1 MRKER
6 GIFDI
11 LIIFIGPIGFL
22 AFQLL
27 PIEFHVK
34 IVLGTIFWVALWWIF
49 EAVPLI
55 ITSFIPLVVSS
66 ISGYIP
72 MKEISKSYAEPVIF
86 LFLGCFILAK
96 AIEKHNVHL
105 FLLNLLLRLFPKN
118 ELGMFLG
125 FSLTVFFLSMWITN
139 TSATLIALSIISS
152 IPRSNLTKVLALS
165 SAYSSNIGGISTL
178 VGTPPN
184 MIYAGMMKNLNIEVS
199 FWSWFKFAFPYAL
212 TLEFIFILFAI
223 NVFRIGFK
231 KVDIEISYQKL
242 SKEGKITLMVF
253 IFTIFLWIFSSYFKF
268 LDETTI
274 ILISSIFLVVFKI
287 VDLEDIRKIHWD
299 TLFVF
304 GGGFAL
310 SQMLM
315 KSEIIENTVVN
326 LGLSPLI
333 VLITMAII
341 TLLITEISS
350 NTSTAS
356 LLIPISI
363 EMARSLNLKVS
374 GLSAVI
380 AIGSSTGFMMP
391 IGTPSNMLAYSLGF
405 VSFKEMVKYGVFLD
419 LISVILNILITYNFS
434 P

>member
-1 MRKER
+1 MKREKS
-6 GIFDI
+6 IFDI
-11 LIIFIGPIGFL
+11 LIVFSGPFVFL
-22 AFQLL
+22 AFQFF
-27 PIEFHVK
+27 PISPHVK
-34 IVLGTIFWVALWWIF
+34 IALGTIFWVAIWWIF
-49 EAVPLI
+49 EVVPLM
-55 ITSFIPLVVSS
+55 ITSFIPLIVCS

-72 MKEISKSYAEPVIF
+72 IKEISKSYAEPVIF

-125 FSLTVFFLSMWITN
+125 FSIIVFFLSMWITN

-152 IPRSNLTKVLALS
+152 IPRSNLTKALALS

-178 VGTPPN
+178 IGTPPN
-184 MIYAGMMKNLNIEVS
+184 MIYAGMMKNMNIDVN
-199 FWSWFKFAFPYAL
+199 FWSWFKFAFPYAII
-212 TLEFIFILFAI
+212 LETIFIIFAI
-223 NVFRIGFK
+223 NVFRIGLK
-231 KVDIEISYQKL
+231 KVDIEIGNQKL

-253 IFTIFLWIFSSYFKF
+253 IFTIFLWVFSPYIKF
-268 LDETTI
+268 LDETI
-274 ILISSIFLVVFKI
+274 IVLLSSMLLVVFKI
-287 VDLEDIRKIHWD
+287 VDLEDIRKVHWD

-315 KSEIIENTVVN
+315 KSKIIENTIVN
-326 LGLSPLI
+326 LELSPFIILI
-333 VLITMAII
+333 AMAII
-341 TLLITEISS
+341 TLLITEIAS

-374 GLSAVI
+374 GLCAIVAV
-380 AIGSSTGFMMP
+380 GSSAGFMIP
-391 IGTPSNMLAYSLGF
+391 VGTPSNMLAYSFGF
-405 VSFKEMVKYGVFLD
+405 VSFKEMVKYGFFLD
-419 LISVILNILITYNFS
+419 IVSVILNILITYNFS